1 MESNQNKN
9 SNEKKENNRNIFRD
23 AKFLIDENLYRFL
36 LALMKVIFIRNN
48 KTIKTKKALKILDA
62 CIEKVNKEIIGKEKN
77 LEHLSL
83 EYTPKNL
90 RNIINFV
97 KTQNSIF
104 YSEILENILIIV
116 FGMAFK
122 TEKENIFGR
131 YIYSNINELKK
142 SGNYILDDWFNQQ
155 KFNSKIFEEIRETR
169 QSYIKSL
176 LENDLSNE
184 TNIEDYNR
192 IQRNAVLFS
201 FLKGILDGKI

>member
-1 MESNQNKN
+1 MENNQNKN

-48 KTIKTKKALKILDA
+48 KTIKTKKALEILDA

-116 FGMAFK
+116 FVILFK
-122 TEKENIFGR
+122 TEKENI
-131 YIYSNINELKK
+131 
-142 SGNYILDDWFNQQ
+142 
-155 KFNSKIFEEIRETR
+155 
-169 QSYIKSL
+169 
-176 LENDLSNE
+176 
-184 TNIEDYNR
+184 
-192 IQRNAVLFS
+192 LF
-201 FLKGILDGKI
+201 IAI